1 MAITLDRYL
10 QSLQHYTLSSLGERM
25 INKQWFTERLSE
37 KKISQR
43 KLAKMLNLD
52 PAAVS
57 YMLSGKRKMT
67 QAEAK
72 EIAGYLLVPVTEV
85 MRQAGIDVQDDIR
98 KIPIA
103 GFITGSS
110 SVTTLAPGAEDYM
123 IAPADVPADS
133 YAIQARTQMS
143 QASFSDGW
151 LFVVSSARVPSTEV
165 VGKLCL
171 SASKQGDLWLGIV
184 GRGYKANHQNLL
196 LFLSNQTLENKDLLW
211 SSQVLWVKPS

>member
-1 MAITLDRYL
+1 
-10 QSLQHYTLSSLGERM
+10 M
-25 INKQWFTERLSE
+25 INKQWFTERLQE

-43 KLAKMLNLD
+43 KLAKMIGID

-67 QAEAK
+67 QEEAK
-72 EIAGYLLVPVTEV
+72 EIANALLVPVTEV

-103 GFITGSS
+103 GYITGQST
-110 SVTTLAPGAEDYM
+110 VTTLAPGAEDYI
-123 IAPADVPADS
+123 IAPHDVPADS

-151 LFVVSSARVPSTEV
+151 LFIVSSARSNPDDAL
-165 VGKLCL
+165 GKLCL
-171 SASKQGDLWLGIV
+171 SASKQGQLYIGIV
-184 GRGYKANHQNLL
+184 GRGYKAKHHNLL
-196 LFLSNQTLENKDLLW
+196 LFLSSQTLENVDLLW
-211 SSQVLWVKPS
+211 SSIVSWVKPS